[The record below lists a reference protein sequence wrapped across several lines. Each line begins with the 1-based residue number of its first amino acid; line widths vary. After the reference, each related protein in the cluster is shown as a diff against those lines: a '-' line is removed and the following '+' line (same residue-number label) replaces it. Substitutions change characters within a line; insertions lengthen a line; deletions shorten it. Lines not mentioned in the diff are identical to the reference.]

1 MSKLISHY
9 ESRIK
14 NFVIKMSENPYIIKK
29 YHGIYSQKKH
39 SPINI
44 TQTFYQKNAFSFK
57 KYKSDKERINEILE
71 KNAVL
76 EDYYKKMNAE
86 KERLKKLY
94 QIKFAPKLIQP
105 NMHFQSKGGD
115 SIVNKKLAKKIKELT
130 KKSKSVDNYIMEE
143 ANEDNENIQNKTSI
157 INKNKNN
164 NNYNLNDYNLT
175 EEQIRKRNLH
185 NKIIEDRKSMI
196 NARKLLMNLEGLNI
210 VKKNNSNNNKYI
222 LDEDFRKTE
231 FKAMENLKIFK
242 TSTMNKYILKKW
254 EKEDQENQIN
264 IKLNNLLN
272 LNLTESNNRKANNFN
287 KSLTRN
293 NKSNTEFF
301 TTKKTYD
308 KKNNNNQK
316 LKKMYSVDEFDLN
329 NTNSDISSN
338 MDNNNLY
345 NFNSNIIKEK
355 PYIENRRQKLSE
367 DKKILNNFKI
377 TNIISKNNPLLYK
390 LYFSDTKSK
399 KDNIGINE
407 EQFNQIKK
415 MAFNEKKENVNIST
429 NDNDKL
435 EEENNEEL
443 NIYNKKY
450 KKLSVDKLA
459 EKILTDTNWNLKNN
473 YKSKY
478 GLMNKG

>member
-39 SPINI
+39 SPISI

-76 EDYYKKMNAE
+76 EEYYKKMNAE

-94 QIKFAPKLIQP
+94 QIKFTPKLIQP

-272 LNLTESNNRKANNFN
+272 LNLA
-287 KSLTRN
+287 
-293 NKSNTEFF
+293 
-301 TTKKTYD
+301 
-308 KKNNNNQK
+308 
-316 LKKMYSVDEFDLN
+316 
-329 NTNSDISSN
+329 
-338 MDNNNLY
+338 
-345 NFNSNIIKEK
+345 
-355 PYIENRRQKLSE
+355 
-367 DKKILNNFKI
+367 
-377 TNIISKNNPLLYK
+377 
-390 LYFSDTKSK
+390 
-399 KDNIGINE
+399 
-407 EQFNQIKK
+407 
-415 MAFNEKKENVNIST
+415 
-429 NDNDKL
+429 
-435 EEENNEEL
+435 
-443 NIYNKKY
+443 
-450 KKLSVDKLA
+450 
-459 EKILTDTNWNLKNN
+459 
-473 YKSKY
+473 
-478 GLMNKG
+478 